1 MALVRVKLE
10 SVRYLAAEAKY
21 EDDDVCKKIMK
32 IVTYKRSGVGVKN
45 LITNPYLRN
54 GNSPYIL
61 NKIADM
67 LSKNVGDN
75 WYKLITTDEGINFIS
90 SVLHNEAESKD
101 IKDYVDDT
109 LKDEDV
115 LIFLKNK
122 RIGIINVQTV
132 D

>member
-10 SVRYLAAEAKY
+10 SVRYLAGKAKY

-32 IVTYKRSGVGVKN
+32 IVTYKRTGVGVKN
-45 LITNPYLRN
+45 LITNPYMRN
-54 GNSPYIL
+54 ENSPYIL

-75 WYKLITTDEGINFIS
+75 WYKIVVSDEGINYILMKLQGNDE
-90 SVLHNEAESKD
+90 VLDENILSC
-101 IKDYVDDT
+101 DT
-109 LKDEDV
+109 LKDEDI

-122 RIGIINVQTV
+122 EVLFVNKCN
-132 D
+132 

>member
-1 MALVRVKLE
+1 MALVKVRLE
-10 SVRYLAAEAKY
+10 AVRYLAAKAKY
-21 EDDDVCKKIMK
+21 EDDDVCKKIIK
-32 IVTYKRSGVGVKN
+32 FVTYKRTGVGVKN

-75 WYKLITTDEGINFIS
+75 WYKLIVSDEGINFIS
-90 SVLHNEAESKD
+90 DVLHNEAESKD

-109 LKDEDV
+109 LKDEDISTFFKQQETLFV
-115 LIFLKNK
+115 NK
-122 RIGIINVQTV
+122 
-132 D
+132 

>member
-1 MALVRVKLE
+1 MALVKVRLE
-10 SVRYLAAEAKY
+10 SVRYLAAKAKY

-32 IVTYKRSGVGVKN
+32 IVTYKRTGVGVKS

-67 LSKNVGDN
+67 LSKNVGYN
-75 WYKLITTDEGINFIS
+75 WYKLVVSDEGINFIS
-90 SVLHNEAESKD
+90 NVLHNEAESKD

-115 LIFLKNK
+115 FIFLKNK
-122 RIGIINVQTV
+122 ELLLANKNN
-132 D
+132 

>member
-1 MALVRVKLE
+1 MALVKVRLE
-10 SVRYLAAEAKY
+10 AVRYISAKAKY
-21 EDDDVCKKIMK
+21 EDDDVCKKIIK
-32 IVTYKRSGVGVKN
+32 FVTYKRKGVGVKN
-45 LITNPYLRN
+45 LITSPYHRD

-61 NKIADM
+61 NKIADI

-75 WYKLITTDEGINFIS
+75 WYKLVLKDEGIKFILN
-90 SVLHNEAESKD
+90 VLHNEAENKD

-122 RIGIINVQTV
+122 ELLLANN
-132 D
+132 

>member
-1 MALVRVKLE
+1 MALVKVRLE
-10 SVRYLAAEAKY
+10 AVRYLAAKAKY
-21 EDDDVCKKIMK
+21 EDDDVCKNI
-32 IVTYKRSGVGVKN
+32 IRFVTYKRTGVGVKN

-75 WYKLITTDEGINFIS
+75 WYKLILTDEGINFIS
-90 SVLHNEAESKD
+90 NVLHNEAESKD

-109 LKDEDV
+109 LKDEDI

-122 RIGIINVQTV
+122 ELLLANKNK
-132 D
+132 